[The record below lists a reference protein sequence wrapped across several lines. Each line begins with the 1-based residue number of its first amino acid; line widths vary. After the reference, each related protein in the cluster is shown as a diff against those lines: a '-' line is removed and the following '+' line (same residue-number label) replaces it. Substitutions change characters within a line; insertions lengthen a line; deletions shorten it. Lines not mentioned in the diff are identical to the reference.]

1 MAVAETLMAGEEQEA
16 PPVEQVVPAA
26 RLTVRPVDAAS
37 VNVTRSLLAPG
48 GTALPGQPLCAVEV
62 SVTDPDLP
70 ESKLRLATLEETVT
84 YGTPVHGATVQTPG
98 AVVPLLL
105 NVAVIEVSGAGL
117 GVPVSMVTH
126 SPGTLTLPEQ
136 LV

>member
-1 MAVAETLMAGEEQEA
+1 MAGDEQEA
-16 PPVEQVVPAA
+16 PPVVQVVPAA
-26 RLTVRPVDAAS
+26 RPTVRPVDAAS

-48 GTALPGQPLCAVEV
+48 GTAFPGQPLCAVAV

-70 ESKLRLATLEETVT
+70 ASKLRVAALEETVT
-84 YGTPVHGATVQTPG
+84 YGTPVQGATAQTPG

-117 GVPVSMVTH
+117 GVPVSIAIH
-126 SPGTLTLPEQ
+126 DPGTLCEPAQPL
-136 LV
+136 